1 VSGALTAILASAERH
16 HTNHA
21 AFHRGV
27 RSLSEKL
34 LDGTVALYML
44 DGRHMG
50 VVIRDYIGRV

>member
-1 VSGALTAILASAERH
+1 LASAERH